1 MSAEPRC
8 PVCGRP
14 AGKQPSCAECGW
26 VLYTRPLAGS
36 VTPAMRQ
43 EFDMQL
49 SRARKVRAEQDDRA
63 LAAALSEAIG
73 ELRTGRET
81 AVIEVGPE
89 RIEMTYAF
97 LDAAESPQVR
107 SGWKANWAS
116 LLPNLPGGQQGR
128 QAQLSAGQPGLNDE
142 QVAKLVRA
150 RFPAVGGAGALV
162 VCRPAGWRVLEV
174 AGRAVARATRP
185 PARVLPVAGP
195 GATPI
200 RTLLAEAAASA
211 PLRQG
216 YYLLTATVNAA
227 SGDVRLRPRLL
238 FAAGTKPGADAEVPL
253 RRMPGDL
260 SDTTLAVFAGD
271 GITDWT
277 TALPVALF
285 QVPVPADPQP
295 RARVRLAG
303 PGRVEFAAT
312 ARAQPLAPDT
322 WAKVCRRVPR
332 RVSTTASPVDLVCAV
347 DLSGAFEAVRLRKKV
362 AGDLIQLLD
371 NEYQQPGELRVAI
384 VTCTDHVFGADRGA
398 EFQPVTDTSRPVSA
412 ADALRWLAAKEGVN
426 PLDRH
431 CTPVEDL
438 LDEACFL
445 LKHSAPN
452 GRRPRLLTLAGRPP
466 HPFPQRAGR
475 MVACPR
481 RISWEQVVRD
491 LDTAQV
497 RYAVVTDARMPDSN
511 DPDRGLWARLG
522 PAGRYGLAVANARQV
537 AEGLG
542 LLAAPD
548 QHIPIPLSEDS

>member
-14 AGKQPSCAECGW
+14 ARKHPSCAECGW
-26 VLYTRPLAGS
+26 VLHTRPLAGP
-36 VTPAMRQ
+36 VTPAMQR
-43 EFDMQL
+43 EFDTQL
-49 SRARKVRAEQDDRA
+49 SRARKAQAERDDRA
-63 LAAALSEAIG
+63 LAGALSEVIT

-89 RIEMTYAF
+89 RIEMTYAY
-97 LDAAESPQVR
+97 LDAAQSPQVR
-107 SGWKANWAS
+107 LEWKEDWAS
-116 LLPNLPGGQQGR
+116 LLPDLPSGQQSR
-128 QAQLSAGQPGLNDE
+128 QGWQSGGQPGPDDE
-142 QVAKLVRA
+142 QVAKLVRT
-150 RFPAVGGAGALV
+150 RIPAVGGAGALV
-162 VCRPAGWRVLEV
+162 VCRPAGWRVLE
-174 AGRAVARATRP
+174 AAASAVARATRP

-195 GATPI
+195 GGTPV

-227 SGDVRLRPRLL
+227 NGDVRLGTRPL
-238 FAAGTKPGADAEVPL
+238 FAAGTKPGAGAQVPL

-260 SDTTLAVFAGD
+260 ADTTLAVFAGD
-271 GITDWT
+271 GVTDWM
-277 TALPVALF
+277 TALPLALF

-295 RARVRLAG
+295 RARIRLAG
-303 PGRVEFAAT
+303 PGRVELAT
-312 ARAQPLAPDT
+312 EAKAQPLALAT
-322 WAKVCRRVPR
+322 WAEVCRQVPR

-347 DLSGAFEAVRLRKKV
+347 DLSGDFETVRLRKKL
-362 AGDLIQLLD
+362 ASDLIQLLD
-371 NEYQQPGELRVAI
+371 NEYQQPGQLRVAI

-412 ADALRWLAAKEGVN
+412 ADALWWLAAKEGVN

-431 CTPVEDL
+431 CAPVEDL

-497 RYAVVTDARMPDSN
+497 RYAVVTDALPGSR

-522 PAGRYGLAVANARQV
+522 PAGRYALPAAAARQV

-542 LLAAPD
+542 LLAAPN